1 MAVGI
6 AVYGFE
12 EGDER
17 GVVGVNGGDDGEVV
31 LEFVEVVVGGGCYG
45 DGVVEGVDEG
55 GVVGAKGELAD
66 DVGEV
71 EGCVDVSGIVS

>member
-1 MAVGI
+1 MALARNGILVRLHCVRGVEDGGGGVAVGI

-45 DGVVEGVDEG
+45 DGVVEGVD
-55 GVVGAKGELAD
+55 
-66 DVGEV
+66 
-71 EGCVDVSGIVS
+71 